1 MTSPIDPVLLTALL
15 FSAGRFVPV
24 PIVDDL
30 VREQVTMWMLRR
42 LCDRA
47 GTPIPR
53 SHLAPLATPQD
64 GCFGCLGSA
73 LLVPVR
79 LVLFPIRM
87 FVSIVLGARNL
98 TRDVTEI
105 VLLSRLTERGL
116 REGWLDPGKS
126 EQAQR
131 AECVVLRRALD
142 RSLRGKNLEVMT
154 AALRA
159 ALGPLARI
167 AVAGVR
173 ALRSFRRAGGDAAPE
188 IPGGSPILESA
199 SALERALAQPDVKAV
214 LDRLETQ
221 LQAMLAEE
229 RARLVS
235 T

>member
-1 MTSPIDPVLLTALL
+1 MTSPIDPVLLCALL

-53 SHLAPLATPQD
+53 SHLGPLATPQD
-64 GCFGCLGSA
+64 GCAGCLRSA
-73 LLVPVR
+73 LLFPVR
-79 LVLFPIRM
+79 LILFPIRL

-105 VLLSRLTERGL
+105 VLLSRVTERAL
-116 REGWLDPGKS
+116 RERWVDPGKS
-126 EQAQR
+126 EDAQR
-131 AECVVLRRALD
+131 AECMTLRRALD
-142 RSLRGKNLEVMT
+142 RALRGTNLKVLT

-159 ALGPLARI
+159 ALGPLGRI

-173 ALRSFRRAGGDAAPE
+173 ALRTFRRAGGDAAPE
-188 IPGGSPILESA
+188 IAAGSPIAQSA
-199 SALERALAQPDVKAV
+199 TALERALAQPDVKAV
-214 LDRLETQ
+214 LDHLEGRFDA
-221 LQAMLAEE
+221 LLVEE
-229 RARLVS
+229 RATAAAR
-235 T
+235 